1 MNVQSPND
9 PWNLFWSLGYRRLV
23 PIAPPG
29 APLAP
34 NSGINPTTLGKV
46 PGVRT
51 EDGWTGLRGW
61 LTRETTREDTER
73 WRDMGCGIGVVCGDG
88 LLAIDA
94 DTLNEEHAKIVAEIV
109 EKHVGLTPMRIGQ
122 EPKALYLLRCP
133 PTWRQPKVLFTGGQ
147 IDFRTYG
154 QFVAWGVHPKT
165 LRPYRWLR
173 KPLPLDEL
181 PERTSEV
188 LNALRAD
195 LLKALPNAR
204 SGREISEAGPAP
216 DQKTL
221 RCELKWIASAVAAL
235 PNDYPDRADYLTVLY
250 AIKAA
255 TAPHSELGWPLALEW
270 ALRWGGGENDEETV
284 RRYYDSLTGP
294 YRVGASWLQE
304 TAEARSREPGHK
316 GPTFSRAAMW
326 DDPDAGA
333 LFGEP
338 KPEEPPPDLEL
349 IAASS
354 LSDKEPPA
362 QAWLVR
368 DLIPARNVTLLSGD
382 GGTGKSLLALQLA
395 ASIAAGCNW
404 MGMPVAKGR
413 ALFLTAEDEIEELH
427 RRLVAITRGTQAFKL
442 SDLDGLRLIS
452 LDGEDAV
459 IAAPSGKDGLL
470 KPTQMMARVRRAIEV
485 TRPTLVVLDT
495 LADLFGGDEIKRVH
509 ARQFVGMLKG
519 LCNAFDTT
527 ALLLAHPSLSGMASG
542 AGTSGN
548 TAWNN
553 SVRSRLYLER
563 RFGKTEQDEADPDVR
578 LLTTKKANRSRRGV
592 RHVLRWM
599 DGRFVREGVEI
610 ESREADHNKDLEDVF
625 LAILTQMTAAGR
637 SVSHVASTSSY
648 APRLMEGHP
657 LAGGAGR
664 AQLAEAMER
673 LFARGAIA
681 VETYGPPSKTHNRI
695 GITKRIADGVEES
708 VEEDLFG

>member
-1 MNVQSPND
+1 MNIQSPND
-9 PWNLFWSLGYRRLV
+9 PWSLFWSLGYRRLV

-34 NSGINPTTLGKV
+34 ASGIDPTTLGKV

-51 EDGWTGLRGW
+51 EVGWTGLKGW

-73 WRDMGCGIGVVCGDG
+73 WRDMGCGVGVICGDG
-88 LLAIDA
+88 RLAIDA
-94 DTLNEEHAKIVAEIV
+94 DTPSEEHAAIIAGLV
-109 EKHVGLTPMRIGQ
+109 EKHVGLAPTRIGQ
-122 EPKALYLLRCP
+122 APKALFLVRCP
-133 PTWRQPKVLFTGGQ
+133 VGWRRPKILFDGGQ
-147 IDFRTYG
+147 VDFRTYG

-165 LRPYRWLR
+165 LQPYRWTR
-173 KPLPLDEL
+173 GPLPFGEL
-181 PERTSEV
+181 PEASAE
-188 LNALRAD
+188 ALGALVED
-195 LLKALPNAR
+195 LLRLLPNAKT
-204 SGREISEAGPAP
+204 GRAINEAGPPP

-221 RCELKWIASAVAAL
+221 QGDLKWTSLAVAAL
-235 PNDYPDRADYLTVLY
+235 PNDYPDRTDYLTVLY

-270 ALRWGGGENDEETV
+270 ALRWNGGENDEETV
-284 RRYYDSLTGP
+284 RRDYDSLTGP

-326 DDPDAGA
+326 NDPDVGS
-333 LFGEP
+333 LSGEE
-338 KPEEPPPDLEL
+338 KPTEPTPELDLV
-349 IAASS
+349 AASS
-354 LSDKEPPA
+354 LSEKEPPA

-368 DLIPARNVTLLSGD
+368 DLIPTRNVTLLGGD
-382 GGTGKSLLALQLA
+382 GATGKSLLALQLA

-404 MGMPVAKGR
+404 LGMPVAKGR

-427 RRLVAITRGTQAFKL
+427 RRLVAITRETQAFKL

-452 LDGEDAV
+452 LDGQDAV

-485 TRPTLVVLDT
+485 VRPTLVVLDT

-519 LCNAFDTT
+519 LCKEFDTT
-527 ALLLAHPSLSGMASG
+527 VLLLAHPSLSGMSSG

-553 SVRSRLYLER
+553 SVRSRLYMER
-563 RFGKTEQDEADPDVR
+563 RFGKTEQDEADPDIR
-578 LLTTKKANRSRRGV
+578 LLTTKKANRARRGV
-592 RHVLRWM
+592 RYTLRWLR
-599 DGRFVREGVEI
+599 GRFVREGVEV
-610 ESREADHNKDLEDVF
+610 ESREADQDHAAEETF
-625 LAILTQMTAAGR
+625 MAILEQLTASGR
-637 SVSHVASTSSY
+637 SVSHVSTAPSY
-648 APRLMEGHP
+648 APRMMSAHTP
-657 LAGGAGR
+657 ANGAGR
-664 AQLAEAMER
+664 VQFAEAMER
-673 LFARGAIA
+673 LFARGAIT
-681 VETYGPPSKTHNRI
+681 VETYGPPSKTHTRI
-695 GITKRIADGVEES
+695 AITKRTAEDS
-708 VEEDLFG
+708 DLFG